1 MASVLQRIKTR
12 FYYWRFDLRC
22 IALDQILPHQTDLI
36 LNLRNWSK
44 DLRAGSI
51 LDSIVLASVAR
62 CFQPTVC
69 VEIGTG
75 DGRSATIVAANTPP
89 NAMIYT
95 LDSEF
100 PNDPVKGSVFR
111 GLPEAA
117 KIQQFGGYSTSF
129 DFSRWYGIT
138 DFVFVDGSH
147 EFDAVLSD
155 SEIAFKLLKP
165 GGIILWHDLNPR
177 CPGVLKALQKCSRS
191 KDVLAINQ
199 TDSAYYRAPA

>member
-100 PNDPVKGSVFR
+100 PNDPVKGCIPRPARSGENPAIWRLFHVLR
-111 GLPEAA
+111 LQPLVRNHRLRLR
-117 KIQQFGGYSTSF
+117 
-129 DFSRWYGIT
+129 RWQ
-138 DFVFVDGSH
+138 
-147 EFDAVLSD
+147 
-155 SEIAFKLLKP
+155 P
-165 GGIILWHDLNPR
+165 
-177 CPGVLKALQKCSRS
+177 
-191 KDVLAINQ
+191 
-199 TDSAYYRAPA
+199 